1 MDAVQTERPA
11 IDGPTLG
18 AAVTTLLFA
27 VVSGLAL
34 SYIPEVGKFGGAIDA
49 LKNLM
54 YVLTVPFFD
63 IVRRILSRR
72 KQEREHTAAPE
83 QPNILT
89 VAFVSAL
96 TLFVL
101 IEALSWLTGF
111 GVGGIC
117 NAMSN
122 PPQDP
127 SAIGGCLALGISIM
141 SYVIIGPIMIAL
153 GIACGWIWQRLLP
166 RGLLIALLL
175 FAIAIAILFA
185 LDFFILLQNAP
196 EVANR
201 LKEQMNEVGPIRQI
215 GLQIV
220 ILAPS
225 LLIGYGARRL
235 WSSITG
241 IFA

>member
-18 AAVTTLLFA
+18 AAVMTLMFA
-27 VVSGLAL
+27 VASGLAL
-34 SYIPEVGKFGGAIDA
+34 SYIPEVGKLGGAIDA
-49 LKNLM
+49 LKNLI

-63 IVRRILSRR
+63 IVRRILARR
-72 KQEREHTAAPE
+72 KQEREHTPAPE

-96 TLFVL
+96 TLFVM

-141 SYVIIGPIMIAL
+141 SYVIIGPMMIAL

-166 RGLLIALLL
+166 RGLAIALLL
-175 FAIAIAILFA
+175 FAIAIALLFA

-201 LKEQMNEVGPIRQI
+201 LKEQLNQVGPIRQI
-215 GLQIV
+215 GLQIA
-220 ILAPS
+220 ILVPS

-235 WSSITG
+235 WSSIAG

>member
-1 MDAVQTERPA
+1 
-11 IDGPTLG
+11 
-18 AAVTTLLFA
+18 
-27 VVSGLAL
+27 
-34 SYIPEVGKFGGAIDA
+34 
-49 LKNLM
+49 
-54 YVLTVPFFD
+54 
-63 IVRRILSRR
+63 
-72 KQEREHTAAPE
+72 
-83 QPNILT
+83 
-89 VAFVSAL
+89 
-96 TLFVL
+96 
-101 IEALSWLTGF
+101 
-111 GVGGIC
+111 
-117 NAMSN
+117 
-122 PPQDP
+122 
-127 SAIGGCLALGISIM
+127 M

-175 FAIAIAILFA
+175 FSIAIAILFA